1 MTPVLEEGIGSHD
14 QIKEM
19 QILQV
24 NQCRIVTLFPII
36 PHIQLGSVVRKGEDV
51 GKDAAHHSSKDRDGG
66 PYVKTRRKLLNH
78 VVDGLRIQEREGIA
92 ERNLDFL

>member
-1 MTPVLEEGIGSHD
+1 M
-14 QIKEM
+14 
-19 QILQV
+19 
-24 NQCRIVTLFPII
+24 
-36 PHIQLGSVVRKGEDV
+36 VRKGEDV

-92 ERNLDFL
+92 ERNLDFLYCVSANYCRGEIVLTSFMLIFG